1 MADPVCLFA
10 PFPDTMACPKVMA
23 HILIE
28 VAPKSLADHR
38 KNLGPNPTF
47 EERVKFQEEEAKTHR
62 ALQRARV
69 QLLHLTPQELSDVER
84 RAEEA
89 LDAIWEAK
97 RGPGVQDL

>member
-10 PFPDTMACPKVMA
+10 PFPDTMACRQVMA
-23 HILIE
+23 HIRII
-28 VAPKSLADHR
+28 VAQGLLADHR

-62 ALQRARV
+62 EVQRARV
-69 QLLHLTPQELSDVER
+69 HLLQLTPQELSDVER

-89 LDAIWEAK
+89 LSAMWEAK
-97 RGPGVQDL
+97 RGSGVQDL